1 MAALPYMQLY
11 VADYLAD
18 TAHLTTEEHGAYLL
32 MLFSYWQT
40 GKPLR
45 ADRLASVSR
54 LSNERWTDVEQTLKE
69 FFHVSKGVWTHFRVE
84 ADLEKVGKTSKN
96 NSEAGKAS
104 ARARAL
110 AKQQLDDAISTI
122 VPTDVPTIVATN
134 AQQPYQRNVNHTRSG
149 DTDTDTETDTKAKQ
163 EQDQKTSSAPRRN
176 WLTELIEL
184 GVNEKH
190 ARDWLEV
197 RRGKKAKMT
206 DTVLDGIQRE
216 ARRANVSFGEAIRIS
231 AESGWQG
238 FKADWLS
245 KPAANGG
252 SQFMTK
258 QERIEAANQ
267 RVLEEMNAAA
277 DAMLAQQ
284 AGNHQP
290 ALDGQGFLI
299 EGDFFH
305 AD

>member
-104 ARARAL
+104 ARARAI
-110 AKQQLDDAISTI
+110 AKQQLEDAIATS
-122 VPTDVPTIVATN
+122 VPTNVATDV
-134 AQQPYQRNVNHTRSG
+134 QRSHQRNVNHTRSG
-149 DTDTDTETDTKAKQ
+149 DTDTDTKAKQ
-163 EQDQKTSSAPRRN
+163 DQDQKTSSAPRRN
-176 WLTELIEL
+176 WLDELIEL
-184 GVNEKH
+184 GVSEKH

-238 FKADWLS
+238 FKADWVN

-267 RVLEEMNAAA
+267 RVLQEMNAAA
-277 DAMLAQQ
+277 DAMLAQR
-284 AGNHQP
+284 AGDHPP
-290 ALDGQGFLI
+290 ALDDQGFVI
-299 EGDFFH
+299 EGDFFN
-305 AD
+305 AT

>member
-110 AKQQLDDAISTI
+110 AKQQLEEAISTS
-122 VPTDVPTIVATN
+122 VPTFVE
-134 AQQPYQRNVNHTRSG
+134 QPYQRNANHTRSG
-149 DTDTDTETDTKAKQ
+149 DTDTETDTKAKQ
-163 EQDQKTSSAPRRN
+163 DQNQKTSSAPRRN

-238 FKADWLS
+238 FKADWVN

-277 DAMLAQQ
+277 DAMLAQK
-284 AGNHQP
+284 AGNLQP
-290 ALDGQGFLI
+290 ALDDQGFVI
-299 EGDFFH
+299 EGDFFN
-305 AD
+305 AT

>member
-1 MAALPYMQLY
+1 MASRIRTVKPELFRHEGLFEAEQESGLPLRLAFIGLFTVCDRDGIFRWQPRQIKLDVMPYDSHDFSRVLDALMTRGFIRRYACGSEEYGVIPTFLRHQVINNREKNSVYPRIDE
-11 VADYLAD
+11 ADKVYGNENSDLP
-18 TAHLTTEEHGAYLL
+18 TEEA
-32 MLFSYWQT
+32 
-40 GKPLR
+40 
-45 ADRLASVSR
+45 
-54 LSNERWTDVEQTLKE
+54 
-69 FFHVSKGVWTHFRVE
+69 RVI
-84 ADLEKVGKTSKN
+84 D
-96 NSEAGKAS
+96 AS
-104 ARARAL
+104 ATRHGNVQGEGKGKGREGEQEGEHGRAREA
-110 AKQQLDDAISTI
+110 
-122 VPTDVPTIVATN
+122 
-134 AQQPYQRNVNHTRSG
+134 
-149 DTDTDTETDTKAKQ
+149 
-163 EQDQKTSSAPRRN
+163 RRN

-190 ARDWLEV
+190 AKDWLEV

-206 DTVLDGIQRE
+206 DTVVDGIQRE

-238 FKADWLS
+238 FKADWLN

-284 AGNHQP
+284 AGDHQP
-290 ALDGQGFLI
+290 ALDDQGFVI
-299 EGDFFH
+299 EGDFFREN
-305 AD
+305 